1 MNLVANPAAVAM
13 AYELAVKQGIH
24 EANQFKIVM
33 LGAEGAGKTST
44 VHSLL
49 DEKFQPHQPST
60 VGADTHTA
68 DICNTFTADRV
79 FVCNWR
85 PREFQ
90 RHLDEISV
98 HYKHELKQEMSK
110 TLRTK
115 HKDILVT
122 FKKYSEVSESAGLE
136 VLQNKDTP
144 GDKVRLVIYDL
155 GGQEIYYEVHYLFL
169 ASHDIVFLTFNAS
182 VSLDEP
188 VVKRQRYSILQ
199 EKYKTRETLT
209 NFEVIEATL
218 HTICSH
224 CGVEGNEKSISHRNP
239 TVIMI
244 ATHSVNLSESEKK
257 AIADRLFYRLP
268 RKLCDHFPRKKR
280 DIIHFIDNKTR
291 DAEAFNHLKAVAVK
305 AAEYTLTEERPI
317 SYLKFEEKVIAVSQ
331 KETEI
336 SKERAFSIAVEVG
349 LKPTNDNLLAL
360 LQYYTFKGIL
370 LHYPD
375 DETLK
380 NTIFISP
387 QWVSDLVT
395 CVIKTHDYAE
405 LNPPAELYNKCI
417 RFDRYG
423 LLEEELLDDM
433 LKRSGYSKD
442 IVLGLLEKFEL
453 AIEID
458 RSTKFEY
465 EDEFYPTPD
474 SGRVFFVP
482 SMLVH
487 NNTVKIQ
494 DHKKPKG
501 YIDNVILYHF
511 PDKFIPDTVF
521 NHVVILVTKW
531 CNIQG
536 HRIRWY
542 VRNSYCVFYVMNV
555 LLFYSIFH
563 GIGVFDFSDGKQ
575 SFVLEHCSDTFSIK
589 CRIYVHKQELQNN
602 DLWKQRWYF
611 LDLILCFI
619 KSVHS
624 RCIPKAVKPI
634 AYVECPLHYDKKCIP
649 HLRLDA
655 IKLKTLCT
663 KVNQFVS
670 KDAYRLLLEPMNQ
683 CGQLTYIVAACYNYI
698 YIYIYIYMQCTL
710 YTLFMIFPL
719 HFVCM

>member
-1 MNLVANPAAVAM
+1 MNLVGNPAAVAM
-13 AYELAVKQGIH
+13 AYELAVKQGIR

-44 VHSLL
+44 VQSLL
-49 DEKFQPHQPST
+49 DKKFQPHQPST
-60 VGADTHTA
+60 IGADTHTA

-85 PREFQ
+85 PIEFQ
-90 RHLDEISV
+90 HHLDEISV
-98 HYKHELKQEMSK
+98 HYKHELKQEMTK

-115 HKDILVT
+115 HKDLFVT
-122 FKKYSEVSESAGLE
+122 SKKYNEVSESAGLE

-182 VSLDEP
+182 ISLDKP

-199 EKYKTRETLT
+199 ENYKTRETLT
-209 NFEVIEATL
+209 NFEIIEATL
-218 HTICSH
+218 HTIYSH
-224 CGVEGNEKSISHRNP
+224 CGVKGNEKSISHRNP

-268 RKLCDHFPRKKR
+268 RKLCDHFPRNKR
-280 DIIHFIDNKTR
+280 DTIHFIDNKTR
-291 DAEAFNHLKAVAVK
+291 DVEAFNHLKAVAVK

-317 SYLKFEEKVIAVSQ
+317 SYLKFEEKVVAVSQ
-331 KETEI
+331 KETKI
-336 SKERAFSIAVEVG
+336 SKERAFSIATEVG
-349 LKPTNDNLLAL
+349 LKPTDDNLLAL

-380 NTIFISP
+380 NTNFISP

-405 LNPPAELYNKCI
+405 PSPPAELYNKCI
-417 RFDRYG
+417 RFDKFG

-453 AIEID
+453 VIEID
-458 RSTKFEY
+458 RSTKFEN
-465 EDEFYPTPD
+465 ENDSYPTPD

-482 SMLVH
+482 SVLVH
-487 NNTVKIQ
+487 NKTQ
-494 DHKKPKG
+494 DHKTPEG

-511 PDKFIPDTVF
+511 PDEFIPDTVF

-531 CNIQG
+531 CNNQS

-542 VRNSYCVFYVMNV
+542 VRNSYCVFYIINV
-555 LLFYSIFH
+555 LLFYSVFH

-575 SFVLEHCSDTFSIK
+575 SFVLERCSDTYSIK

-602 DLWKQRWYF
+602 DLWRQRWHL

-624 RCIPKAVKPI
+624 HCIPKAAEPI
-634 AYVECPLHYDKKCIP
+634 AYVECPLHHDKKCVP

-683 CGQLTYIVAACYNYI
+683 SGRLTYTYI
-698 YIYIYIYMQCTL
+698 IYYAM
-710 YTLFMIFPL
+710 YT
-719 HFVCM
+719 V

>member
-13 AYELAVKQGIH
+13 AYELAVKQGIR

-49 DEKFQPHQPST
+49 DKKFQPHQPST
-60 VGADTHTA
+60 IGADTHTG

-90 RHLDEISV
+90 HHLDEISV
-98 HYKHELKQEMSK
+98 HYKHELKQEMTK

-115 HKDILVT
+115 HKDLFVN
-122 FKKYSEVSESAGLE
+122 FKKYNKVSESAGLE
-136 VLQNKDTP
+136 VLQNKNTP

-182 VSLDEP
+182 VNLDEP

-218 HTICSH
+218 HNICSH
-224 CGVEGNEKSISHRNP
+224 CGVEGNKKSISHRNP

-257 AIADRLFYRLP
+257 AIADTLFRHLP
-268 RKLCDHFPRKKR
+268 RKLCDHFPRKIR
-280 DIIHFIDNKTR
+280 DAIHFIDNKTR

-317 SYLKFEEKVIAVSQ
+317 SYLKFEEKIVAVSQ

-336 SKERAFSIAVEVG
+336 SKERAFSIASEVS
-349 LKPTNDNLLAL
+349 LKPTDDNLQAL

-395 CVIKTHDYAE
+395 CVIKTHNYAE

-417 RFDRYG
+417 RFDKFG
-423 LLEEELLDDM
+423 LLEEELLDM

-442 IVLGLLEKFEL
+442 IVLGLLEKFEFV
-453 AIEID
+453 IEID
-458 RSTKFEY
+458 RNTKFEN
-465 EDEFYPTPD
+465 EDDSYPTPD

-487 NNTVKIQ
+487 NKTQ
-494 DHKKPKG
+494 DHKTPKG

-521 NHVVILVTKW
+521 SHVVILVTKW

-542 VRNSYCVFYVMNV
+542 VRNSYCVFYTMNV
-555 LLFYSIFH
+555 YCFIVFSVFH
-563 GIGVFDFSDGKQ
+563 GIGVFDFSDGNQ
-575 SFVLEHCSDTFSIK
+575 SFVLERCSDTYSIK
-589 CRIYVHKQELQNN
+589 CRIYVHKQELHNK
-602 DLWKQRWYF
+602 DLWRQRRSL

-634 AYVECPLHYDKKCIP
+634 AYVECPLHHDKKCVP

-655 IKLKTLCT
+655 IELKTLCT

-683 CGQLTYIVAACYNYI
+683 SGQLTYIPVVATC

-710 YTLFMIFPL
+710 YNYILYL
-719 HFVCM
+719 